1 MLSLVMVKLVVSIL
15 GILHWS
21 SWSFNWIGIG
31 NEHIIKGMREDE
43 IKKWRE
49 AMLEWSIGQME
60 DGIIYILDEQGDLIR
75 EYTSSSWEE
84 YINSIDS
91 IEGIKECFYDLQ
103 FYVYCLFKDFLNGEL
118 YWVIGVLFQMS

>member
-1 MLSLVMVKLVVSIL
+1 MPEPDLDA
-15 GILHWS
+15 
-21 SWSFNWIGIG
+21 
-31 NEHIIKGMREDE
+31 IIDKDMREDE

-49 AMLEWSIGQME
+49 AMLEWSIDQTE

-118 YWVIGVLFQMS
+118 Y